1 MKLFH
6 FRPGRIVLRAESADL
21 PGLISSLAEENIR
34 VTNFRMTGGITAEF
48 EIVGQDLKK
57 TEYIFQRKGA
67 GLRVISR
74 RGIYWTALG
83 LLRRP
88 VLLIGLC
95 CLTALSLYLPG
106 RVLFIRVEGNTCV
119 PTNRILECAQ
129 QCGLDFGVYRRELRS
144 EKIKNGLLERISQ
157 LQWVGVNSS
166 GCVATICVRERES
179 QAPNTQSAGVS
190 SIIAARDGIVLSC
203 TGTRGNLLCK
213 PGQAVKAG
221 DVLISGYTD
230 CGISIRAEQARG
242 DVIAQTARSMTVML
256 PSDSAG
262 KGDITSQKKKY
273 GIIFGKNR
281 INFYKDSGILP
292 AGCDKIVERYYVVL
306 PGGFQLPVAIV
317 EETWYTYSSSVISA
331 SEDSVQQ
338 AMERYARDYLLSSM
352 LGGQILQSE
361 TVFDVGEA
369 VFVLHGEY
377 VCTEMI
383 GRVRSEEIVKS
394 DGEDH

>member
-1 MKLFH
+1 MS
-6 FRPGRIVLRAESADL
+6 GRITLQAESADL
-21 PGLISSLAEENIR
+21 PGLISCLARENIS
-34 VTNFRMTGGITAEF
+34 VANFQMVEGITAQF
-48 EIVGQDLKK
+48 EIAGQDLKNTK
-57 TEYIFQRKGA
+57 KISARKGA

-74 RGIYWTALG
+74 TGVHWTVIG

-88 VLLIGLC
+88 VLLLGICILI
-95 CLTALSLYLPG
+95 ALSIYLPG
-106 RVLFIRVEGNTCV
+106 RVLFIRVEGNTSV

-129 QCGLDFGVYRRELRS
+129 QCGLSFGSYRRDLRS

-166 GCVATICVRERES
+166 GCVATICVREREAQTS
-179 QAPNTQSAGVS
+179 SSPSLGVS
-190 SIIAARDGIVLSC
+190 SIVAARDGIVLSC

-230 CGISIRAEQARG
+230 CGISIRAEQAQG
-242 DVIAQTARSMTVML
+242 DVFAQTTRSMTVML
-256 PSDSAG
+256 PSDSNK
-262 KGDITSQKKKY
+262 KGDQTSQTKKY
-273 GIIFGKNR
+273 SLIFGKNR

-292 AGCDKIVERYYVVL
+292 SGCDKIVTQYHVVL

-317 EETWYTYSSSVISA
+317 EETWYTYNSAVISV
-331 SEDSVQQ
+331 SEDSVQES
-338 AMERYARDYLLSSM
+338 MERYAQNYLLSQM

-361 TVFDVGEA
+361 TVLDVGEA
-369 VFVLHGEY
+369 VCVLRGEY

-383 GRVRSEEIVKS
+383 GRVRSEEIIKS
-394 DGEDH
+394 NGEDH